1 LDAPIVSETMKTSV
15 EEISPV
21 RKRLTVEVEAEEVD
35 RKIDE
40 AYRTLK
46 KKAKVHGFRP
56 GKVPRE
62 ILERYYGEQVV
73 QEVTKDLVNET
84 LPLAFQE
91 TGAYPLTMPLVEN
104 DTLRKGGGFKYAA
117 VIEVKPVF
125 ELKDYLGLEVEKE
138 RVSVSDEQVDR
149 QLEEIRKANASLKP
163 VENDRGALQEDT
175 VIIDY
180 EAFEGDTPIEGI
192 KSENFLV
199 KIGAG
204 AIHPDFEKGLLG
216 ARAGDSREIVVT
228 FGSDYQHAK
237 LAGKKVTF
245 KVKVTDIKVLELPE
259 LDDAF
264 AASLG
269 GDFKELESVKKKIKE
284 DLIAREESRS
294 DQEVKRRLLEKI
306 SGSVDFELP
315 ESLVEA
321 ELRYAL
327 ETVKQNLKRM
337 GSSFEKAGLTE
348 EKVRQDFLASSRRRV
363 KDLLILGE
371 VASRNNLIVSEV
383 ELNEGFNELA
393 QSMGQ
398 EPSIV
403 RRYYE
408 ARGMVDTFRDKLL
421 EEKTLNFLVKGA
433 KIVEVDASPEHPEA
447 VASRE

>member
-1 LDAPIVSETMKTSV
+1 MKTSV

-21 RKRLTVEVEAEEVD
+21 RKRLTVELEAEEVD

-91 TGAYPLTMPLVEN
+91 AKTYPLTMPLVEN
-104 DTLRKGGGFKYAA
+104 DALKSGNGFKYAA
-117 VIEVKPVF
+117 VIEVRPVF
-125 ELKDYLGLEVEKE
+125 ELKDYMGLEVEKE
-138 RVSVSDEQVDR
+138 RVSVSDEEVDR
-149 QLEEIRKANASLKP
+149 QLEEIRKANATLKP
-163 VENDRGALQEDT
+163 IENDRGVLQEDS

-180 EAFEGDTPIEGI
+180 EAFEGDMPIAGI

-199 KIGAG
+199 RIGAG
-204 AIHPDFEKGLLG
+204 TIHPDFEKGLLG
-216 ARAGDSREIVVT
+216 ARVGESREIVVN
-228 FGSDYQHAK
+228 FESDYQHAK
-237 LAGKKVTF
+237 LAGKTVTF

-269 GDFKELESVKKKIKE
+269 GEFKELESVRKKIKE

-294 DQEVKRRLLEKI
+294 DRELKRRLLEKI
-306 SGSVDFELP
+306 SESVTFELP

-321 ELRYAL
+321 ELRYAV
-327 ETVKQNLKRM
+327 ENVKQNLKRI

-348 EKVRQDFLASSRRRV
+348 EKIKEDFLVPSRKRV
-363 KDLLILGE
+363 KELLILGE
-371 VASRNNLIVSEV
+371 VASLNNLTVSEI

-398 EPSIV
+398 EPSMV

-408 ARGMVDTFRDKLL
+408 AREMVDTFRERLL

-433 KIVEVDASPEHPEA
+433 KIVEADASRQNPEE
-447 VASRE
+447 VASREGA